1 MCVMFYRNTWYI
13 WRYNIILSSR
23 PICDFGF
30 EYLVAQNM
38 ISNMVLKDKYENK
51 HLYAGFVYIFIF
63 LMKQLVSVV
72 LERAAHN
79 NVNKN

>member
-1 MCVMFYRNTWYI
+1 MFYSDYHT
-13 WRYNIILSSR
+13 LSEMMVRKHTNSTYVD
-23 PICDFGF
+23 ICDFGF

-72 LERAAHN
+72 L
-79 NVNKN
+79 